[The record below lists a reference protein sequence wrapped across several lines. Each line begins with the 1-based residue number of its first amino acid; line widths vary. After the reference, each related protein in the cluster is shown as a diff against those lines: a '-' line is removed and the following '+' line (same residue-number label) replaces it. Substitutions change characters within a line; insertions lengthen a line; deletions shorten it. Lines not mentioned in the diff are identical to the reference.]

1 MEDLDAPISSGAEYD
16 FSYELKLHRLSK
28 RTNYQTEALQKK
40 INAIAEKYQED
51 RLYVSA
57 LLLSF
62 FDTVLVEKEQDI
74 EDAIKMLKLISDSYF
89 LKATIKPQQTE
100 LTIVLSTEIDVNHL
114 YFLLKKLVNHL
125 QGE

>member
-16 FSYELKLHRLSK
+16 FSYELKLHLLSK

-57 LLLSF
+57 LFLSF

-114 YFLLKKLVNHL
+114 YFLLKKLVNHF